1 MAEKKNN
8 TFKGILILVLIAV
21 IAGLVLMIINNQLE
35 ERRIQNKINTL
46 FNEAISLQSSELYN
60 KALGKYEKILDY
72 ISEAGEPKFYSSV
85 KHNVGVCY
93 YRLAEHVN
101 LYPNIDNAI
110 ANFYDALRTRKVEK
124 FPNDFA
130 STQEWLGKSYSLI
143 AEHRETAKNIDMAL
157 KFFRKSLS
165 VFELETSCDHSRLLN
180 LIGAAYIKL
189 SEVNNTEVHLENAQ
203 KNLKEIENIGYFKL
217 DGFDRACS
225 QLNLGATYL
234 YVSEFKNEY
243 ENLLKAVQQ
252 FKNSLKI
259 FTIEQFPDKFA
270 DVNNNLG
277 IAYIKLTKF
286 TEEKDRYNKAQRAF
300 DLSLKINKYDTRPIA
315 YASTQNN
322 IGGLY
327 LWSEGKKEENLIQGL
342 QAFEKGLSV
351 ISIKEYPRLYTDL
364 LYNKGIAYLDLV
376 KFKDPKDCIKK
387 AIDCFNTALKVK
399 VAEKYPNNYADIQN
413 RLCMAYGKL
422 SIIENKGE
430 NLFRSL
436 NYCMNALRIYKQ
448 DYYPLRYKRVIS
460 NLNKTKASISEGI
473 KSGEI
478 TPGTYKFELN

>member
-1 MAEKKNN
+1 MAEKNKY

-21 IAGLVLMIINNQLE
+21 IAGLVLMIINNLLE

-217 DGFDRACS
+217 EGFERACS

-234 YVSEFKNEY
+234 YFSEFKNEY

-277 IAYIKLTKF
+277 IAF
-286 TEEKDRYNKAQRAF
+286 
-300 DLSLKINKYDTRPIA
+300 
-315 YASTQNN
+315 
-322 IGGLY
+322 
-327 LWSEGKKEENLIQGL
+327 
-342 QAFEKGLSV
+342 
-351 ISIKEYPRLYTDL
+351 
-364 LYNKGIAYLDLV
+364 
-376 KFKDPKDCIKK
+376 
-387 AIDCFNTALKVK
+387 
-399 VAEKYPNNYADIQN
+399 
-413 RLCMAYGKL
+413 
-422 SIIENKGE
+422 
-430 NLFRSL
+430 
-436 NYCMNALRIYKQ
+436 
-448 DYYPLRYKRVIS
+448 
-460 NLNKTKASISEGI
+460 
-473 KSGEI
+473 
-478 TPGTYKFELN
+478 